1 MPCALAFAATAA
13 PDSLLIDA
21 MTSTLTPLEIMP
33 SASVENFC
41 SSPWAFWM
49 SASRP
54 SACIAAVSSGLS
66 KPSHRAELCVSGRI
80 TPTLMPPAA
89 GAAALGA
96 LPPLLGAAAFCPQA
110 ASAIVRPSPAAS
122 TAVRLTAVVLVR
134 IRRPFPLRWGP
145 RRGNVVS
152 GNVCGPTS
160 VVPTTLNRSSRRDR
174 ITIRSRGPG
183 FVVHGSRTAGRD
195 ASAGRPSSGSADR
208 VILTTGRRPV
218 SHRRRSPGPHP
229 EVDQR
234 GPCDDCDEHHVDP
247 TPGSGGCAGHPH
259 GR

>member
-80 TPTLMPPAA
+80 TPTLVPPAA

-152 GNVCGPTS
+152 GNVCGPTTWCQPYWIVQVDAIAS
-160 VVPTTLNRSSRRDR
+160 RFGLVTPDLLCMGAEPQAARLGRPPVPGLLRSCDPDYRPPSRVPP
-174 ITIRSRGPG
+174 TAQ
-183 FVVHGSRTAGRD
+183 SRTASRGGPTW
-195 ASAGRPSSGSADR
+195 S
-208 VILTTGRRPV
+208 VRRLRRAPRGPD
-218 SHRRRSPGPHP
+218 SRKRRLRRSPT
-229 EVDQR
+229 R
-234 GPCDDCDEHHVDP
+234 G
-247 TPGSGGCAGHPH
+247 
-259 GR
+259 